1 MAYTLNGIGTTFYG
15 ERDLRSDHSYITT
28 EWIVIFYIPIIP
40 IRSFRLRGGG
50 TVPPSWSIGINLG
63 SEHYA
68 VLETTFPNWR
78 QVLCVYG
85 FVLLSSALAAAAIFG
100 TIYGS
105 LFLADRSIVAAWA
118 FGILF
123 PASIGWPP
131 FVLPKLLRDRA
142 ERRNRVNGH

>member
-15 ERDLRSDHSYITT
+15 ERDLRADHSYITT

-40 IRSFRLRGGG
+40 IRSFRVKGGG
-50 TVPPSWSIGINLG
+50 SWSFVML
-63 SEHYA
+63 SSQQYS
-68 VLETTFPNWR
+68 VLETTLPNWR
-78 QVLCVYG
+78 QVLGVYG

-100 TIYGS
+100 TIHGC
-105 LFLADRSIVAAWA
+105 LFLADHSIVAAWA

-131 FVLPKLLRDRA
+131 FVLPKILREGA
-142 ERRNRVNGH
+142 ERRNRVNGY